1 MKTKLIALFGA
12 AAIALVACGEADI
25 TGTAA
30 ASVGGRKIT
39 VEEVDKELAKFED
52 TGQFETLTAE
62 EEADKVRRQF
72 QQGYLSQIVRRYVL
86 RPVAAERGIEVG
98 QDEVDEALEGIKAD
112 FPSEEEFESAL
123 DQQGVSLD
131 QLPEL
136 IRDQLTEE
144 QLRADVAAELEPT
157 EDELQSHYD
166 ENLDTYRQTEASH
179 IVVEKEAEA
188 ARLAR
193 QLQNE
198 NPDQV
203 AKEFARQAREL
214 STDEGSKKKGGELGY
229 FAPGEFIPEFDEAAA
244 ELEIGEISDPVQSQ
258 FGWHV
263 IRVTDRRLQPFE
275 DVSEQIAQELSGAK
289 AEEAYQDLVV
299 RAYED
304 ADIRVNS
311 RFGEL
316 DIESQRIA
324 DATAEDVP
332 GAEEP
337 EGEPSPA
344 EGEQAPA
351 TPPEDQ

>member
-12 AAIALVACGEADI
+12 AAIALVACGEADL
-25 TGTAA
+25 TANAA

-39 VEEVDKELAKFED
+39 VEEVDRELAKFED

-86 RPVAAERGIEVG
+86 RPVAAERGIEVA
-98 QDEVDEALEGIKAD
+98 QDEVDQALETIKAD
-112 FPSEEEFESAL
+112 FANDEEFENAL
-123 DQQGVSLD
+123 DQQGLSPD
-131 QLPEL
+131 QLPDL
-136 IRDQLTEE
+136 VRDQLTEE

-166 ENLDTYRQTEASH
+166 ENLDSYRQTEASH
-179 IVVEKEAEA
+179 IVVEKEAQA
-188 ARLAR
+188 SRLAR
-193 QLQNE
+193 QLQDA
-198 NPDQV
+198 NPNQV
-203 AKEFARQAREL
+203 EKLFAQQAKKV
-214 STDEGSKKKGGELGY
+214 STDPGSGKKGGDLGY
-229 FAPGEFIPEFDEAAA
+229 FAPGEFVPEFEEAASG
-244 ELEIGEISDPVQSQ
+244 LEIGEISDPVQSQ
-258 FGWHV
+258 FGWHI

-275 DVSEQIAQELSGAK
+275 DVSEQIGQELSGAQ

-299 RAYED
+299 QAYED

-337 EGEPSPA
+337 EGEPSPQ

-351 TPPEDQ
+351 SPPEDQ

>member
-1 MKTKLIALFGA
+1 MKIKLIALFGA

-25 TGTAA
+25 TANAA

-39 VEEVDKELAKFED
+39 VEEVDRELAKFED
-52 TGQFETLTAE
+52 TGQFETLTAQ

-98 QDEVDEALEGIKAD
+98 QDEVDEALDAIKAD
-112 FPSEEEFESAL
+112 FPSEEEFEAAL
-123 DQQGVSLD
+123 DQQGLSLD

-136 IRDQLTEE
+136 VRDQLTEE
-144 QLRADVAAELEPT
+144 QLRADVAAELEPSQ
-157 EDELQSHYD
+157 DELQSHYD
-166 ENLDTYRQTEASH
+166 ENLDGYRQTEASH
-179 IVVEKEAEA
+179 IVVEKEAQA
-188 ARLAR
+188 AKIAR
-193 QLQNE
+193 QLQ
-198 NPDQV
+198 D
-203 AKEFARQAREL
+203 AKPNQLDKQFAQQARKE
-214 STDEGSKKKGGELGY
+214 STDTGSAKKGGDLGY
-229 FAPGEFIPEFDEAAA
+229 FAAGEFVPEFEEAAA
-244 ELEIGEISDPVQSQ
+244 DLDIGEVSDPVQSQ

-299 RAYED
+299 QAYED

-337 EGEPSPA
+337 EGGPSPE
-344 EGEQAPA
+344 EGEPAPA